1 MATKVLVFE
10 SDPAF
15 AGELRNELGKL
26 GCATTV
32 VDDGNVG
39 LQQAASERPDL
50 ILLSIEL
57 PRMNG
62 FSVCNKLKKDAGLK
76 DVPLIIMSSESSDE
90 TFEQHKKLRTRAEDY
105 VHKPIAF
112 GELLQHIQGFVNLAP
127 AAAGEADNAI
137 VIDDEIEIGSTDYL
151 EEDEGTQIA
160 SRPPHMQDIA
170 AASATKRGMEPVD
183 ADVDAFADA
192 AFGRLT
198 GADAPGAVAE
208 ARPMAE
214 RAPAPQNGAPE
225 SVTSPAAPISAL
237 GGQPRRQSEAPP
249 RRPSVSPMRAS
260 KPPASVDLQEY
271 ERLRVE
277 LESQRA
283 RLMDTERALTDARN
297 EADKLRIDAGETER
311 LQKEVEELKAKLLS
325 GAKTSGI
332 SSREFLDLREGLN
345 KKDKEI
351 LSLKEQLTKKDRDS
365 VEAQDRALALERAK
379 ADIEDKQLGLERE
392 LAELREKSETLA
404 LDKDTA
410 KKAAEDFKAR
420 FDKARNEIETKERQL
435 VEMRGKHVEEM
446 ATAEAKLAAAR
457 ADLDQTLANER
468 AEHARAVDL
477 VEQRR
482 RADLEQARTDR
493 EGALAELRE
502 QADHEKQ
509 EELTAQAEKLRQE
522 HDGKMAALHRAHQQ
536 EIERQKNEAAQAI
549 STMTAEAK
557 AEAERKA
564 EANLAQVRGE
574 YEEKIKAIE
583 NDRDSRVAATEA
595 KASRELGEAHEQLA
609 KLDMDLSATRG
620 ELASLREDK
629 EKADAEAAAK
639 IADLEKSLAE
649 VKSAREEL
657 DKKVTA
663 AEARIGTL
671 EGEIASVR
679 QELAETRQKLAAETS
694 RADRANAKWESD
706 RQSLERAK
714 DALAVALQQIE
725 DAEGRPIN

>member
-39 LQQAASERPDL
+39 LQQAASDRPDL

-62 FSVCNKLKKDAGLK
+62 FSVCNKLKKDASLK

-112 GELLQHIQGFVNLAP
+112 GELLQHIQAFVQLAP
-127 AAAGEADNAI
+127 AAAGDGESGI

-151 EEDEGTQIA
+151 EDDEGTQIA
-160 SRPPHMQDIA
+160 SRPPNMQVIA
-170 AASATKRGMEPVD
+170 SASATKRNLEPVD

-214 RAPAPQNGAPE
+214 RPERPAPVHNGAPE
-225 SVTSPAAPISAL
+225 SITSPAAPA
-237 GGQPRRQSEAPP
+237 
-249 RRPSVSPMRAS
+249 RRPSVAPIRASS
-260 KPPASVDLQEY
+260 KPPAAVDLAEY

-277 LESQRA
+277 LEGQKA
-283 RLMDTERALTDARN
+283 RLADTERALADARG
-297 EADKLRIDAGETER
+297 EADKLRIDAGESER
-311 LQKEVEELKAKLLS
+311 LQREVDELKAKLLS

-332 SSREFLDLREGLN
+332 SSREFLDLREALN

-351 LSLKEQLTKKDRDS
+351 LSLKEQLSKKDRDN
-365 VEAQDRALALERAK
+365 VEAADRAIALERAK
-379 ADIEDKQLGLERE
+379 ADIEDKQLALERE
-392 LAELREKSETLA
+392 IAELKEKTETLA

-410 KKAAEDFKAR
+410 KKAADDFKAR
-420 FDKARNEIETKERQL
+420 FEKSRAEIEAKDRQL
-435 VEMRGKHVEEM
+435 AEMRGRHVEETV
-446 ATAEAKLAAAR
+446 ANEAKLAAAR
-457 ADLDQTLANER
+457 AELDQTLANER
-468 AEHARAVDL
+468 AENARAVDL

-482 RADLEQARTDR
+482 KADLEQARSDR
-493 EGALAELRE
+493 EGALSELRE
-502 QADHEKQ
+502 QLEHDKKEA
-509 EELTAQAEKLRQE
+509 LTAQAEKLRQE

-549 STMTAEAK
+549 GAMTAEAK
-557 AEAERKA
+557 AEAEKRA
-564 EANLAQVRGE
+564 EAALTQVRSE
-574 YEEKIKAIE
+574 YEEKIKSIE
-583 NDRDSRVAATEA
+583 NDRDARLAASEA
-595 KASRELGEAHEQLA
+595 KAAREVGEANDKLA

-620 ELASLREDK
+620 ELAGLREEK
-629 EKADAEAAAK
+629 EKADSDAAAR
-639 IADLEKSLAE
+639 IAELDRSLAE
-649 VKSAREEL
+649 IKSAREEL
-657 DKKVTA
+657 EKKVATS
-663 AEARIGTL
+663 EARLATL
-671 EGEIASVR
+671 EAEMAAAR
-679 QELAETRQKLAAETS
+679 QELGETKQKLATETARAEK
-694 RADRANAKWESD
+694 AHAKWEGD

-725 DAEGRPIN
+725 DAEGRPIG

>member
-127 AAAGEADNAI
+127 AAAGEGDNAI

-214 RAPAPQNGAPE
+214 RVPMPQNGAPE
-225 SVTSPAAPISAL
+225 SVTSPAAPA
-237 GGQPRRQSEAPP
+237 RRQSEAPA
-249 RRPSVSPMRAS
+249 RRPSVAPMRAS

-311 LQKEVEELKAKLLS
+311 LQKEVDELKAKLLS

-392 LAELREKSETLA
+392 LAELREKTETLG

-420 FDKARNEIETKERQL
+420 FEKARHEIETKERQL
-435 VEMRGKHVEEM
+435 VESRGKHVEEM

-482 RADLEQARTDR
+482 KADLEQARTDR
-493 EGALAELRE
+493 EGALAELLE

-509 EELTAQAEKLRQE
+509 EELTALAEKLRQE
-522 HDGKMAALHRAHQQ
+522 NDGKMAALHRAHQQ

-549 STMTAEAK
+549 STMTQEARAET
-557 AEAERKA
+557 ERKA
-564 EANLAQVRGE
+564 EATLAQVRGE
-574 YEEKIKAIE
+574 YEEKIKGIE

-595 KASRELGEAHEQLA
+595 KASRELGEVHEQLA

-649 VKSAREEL
+649 VRSAREEL
-657 DKKVTA
+657 DRKATA
-663 AEARIGTL
+663 AETRVAVL
-671 EGEIASVR
+671 EGEVASVR
-679 QELAETRQKLAAETS
+679 QELAETKQKLAAESS
-694 RADRANAKWESD
+694 RADKANAKWESD

-725 DAEGRPIN
+725 DAEGRPIS

>member
-1 MATKVLVFE
+1 MTTKVLVFE

-39 LQQAASERPDL
+39 LQQAGSERPDL

-62 FSVCNKLKKDAGLK
+62 FSVCNKLKKDSTLK

-112 GELLQHIQGFVNLAP
+112 GELLQRIQGFVQLTP
-127 AAAGEADNAI
+127 AAGGDGDNAIAI
-137 VIDDEIEIGSTDYL
+137 VIDDEIEIGTTDYL

-160 SRPPHMQDIA
+160 SRSPRVEDVA
-170 AASATKRGMEPVD
+170 AAGGTRRGMEPVD

-208 ARPMAE
+208 ARPIAE

-225 SVTSPAAPISAL
+225 SVTPAAPI
-237 GGQPRRQSEAPP
+237 
-249 RRPSVSPMRAS
+249 RRPSLAPMRAS
-260 KPPASVDLQEY
+260 KPPVAVDLQEY

-283 RLMDTERALTDARN
+283 RLTDTEHALTEARN

-311 LQKEVEELKAKLLS
+311 LQREVEELKAKLLS

-332 SSREFLDLREGLN
+332 SSREFLDLREALN

-351 LSLKEQLTKKDRDS
+351 LSLKEQLTKKDRDN
-365 VEAQDRALALERAK
+365 VEAQDRALALERSK

-392 LAELREKSETLA
+392 IAELREKSETLA

-410 KKAAEDFKAR
+410 KKAAEDLKVR
-420 FDKARNEIETKERQL
+420 FEKARNEIETKERQL
-435 VEMRGKHVEEM
+435 VEMRGKHVEET
-446 ATAEAKLAAAR
+446 AAAEAKLVASR
-457 ADLDQTLANER
+457 AELDQTLANER
-468 AEHARAVDL
+468 AEHARAFDL

-493 EGALAELRE
+493 EGALAELHE

-509 EELTAQAEKLRQE
+509 EALTAQAEKLCQE

-549 STMTAEAK
+549 STMTAEARAEAETK
-557 AEAERKA
+557 AEAT
-564 EANLAQVRGE
+564 LAQVRGE
-574 YEEKIKAIE
+574 YDEKIKSIE
-583 NDRDSRVAATEA
+583 NDRDSRVAASEA
-595 KASRELGEAHEQLA
+595 KASRELGEAHDKLA

-629 EKADAEAAAK
+629 EKAEAEAAAK
-639 IADLEKSLAE
+639 VTDLEKVLAE
-649 VKSAREEL
+649 VKAAREEL
-657 DKKVTA
+657 DKKATA
-663 AEARIGTL
+663 AETRVATL
-671 EGEIASVR
+671 EADVASVR
-679 QELAETRQKLAAETS
+679 QELGEAKQKLAAETS
-694 RADRANAKWESD
+694 RADKANAKWEAD

-725 DAEGRPIN
+725 DAEGRPIR